1 MHPWSEMD
9 LVTMATECLNT
20 GMCLGFGRRT
30 IWTCEMIE
38 SLSPVYAYQRRLEKK
53 KTTFQLNWPHN

>member
-53 KTTFQLNWPHN
+53 NPRSS